1 MIKFIKI
8 DNFKCSKCKCDEY
21 EAISLDPVI
30 VVCSKCGKQV
40 NENEFKIEIE
50 EVEE

>member
-1 MIKFIKI
+1 MKFIDIK
-8 DNFKCSKCKCDEY
+8 NFKCECGNCEY
-21 EAISLDPVI
+21 DCISLDPVI

-40 NENEFKIEIE
+40 SDEFKIEIE